1 MHKTIKPKKTNRFLK
16 LLFWLALF
24 LAVFLAMFVLVAK
37 LFMQNLPY
45 WDKDI
50 LDYLQSK
57 FSFDLDYKNLS
68 GEMAQID
75 AILFLE
81 DLSLGAKKKPFLHI
95 DKINVKTD
103 ILKSLFNFALVFD
116 RLEIKNLNLWL
127 EEDDFGWYFRGLNK
141 PQTSNSSS
149 KKAPQLESFID
160 ALSYLELIFMQ
171 GSLKVENLNLYIK
184 PKNSTEVLLFSSSLE
199 YADIFGGK
207 QLYSQVVG
215 ATKEKIGSLL
225 VTKYNR
231 FIGAYEGYEI
241 FLDIPKLNV
250 SDLARHFSFL
260 RDFKNYNLDNLNI
273 FANLVENRI
282 VFEVRSVNLR
292 ASPSE
297 KFSIASENIAFSGEL
312 FEDVL
317 HLNYAIEDIKL
328 IDTNKLEINIDNL
341 SGKVKN
347 DLVETK
353 INFAPINLSVFKDRW
368 QHRFFEAIPE
378 LNILQPTGTISSL
391 EIILKEAEDLKVK
404 VKLENSDIQ
413 AWSGAPSL
421 KNLTAWVVATPSFG
435 RVIFRQNNLQMGFP
449 DLFNK
454 SFDLDTAQGLVDWE
468 LNSKAYNGIAENS
481 LIVSGR
487 NILLEKEGAK
497 ISGAFNLF
505 MPGDDLEA
513 IYFDLNLGLADVPYY
528 FVDEFLPEKLM
539 SEELANWIKTS
550 TKSGTVTNATLWIAD
565 SHINKGKQKVDLS
578 FDVKDATLKFLP
590 EWQEIENLSGIL
602 NVNDGV
608 VSASLNSGNILGAN
622 LEKGEVKTYTKK
634 GDNMWLAV
642 NTKAQS
648 KASIMQ
654 VLFKQ
659 TPIKDIIPKEI
670 SNWRAGG
677 IVRADLDLNIPLTN
691 KNSKPHIGFF
701 VRLLNTKLNLVKPNL
716 VFENINGTFEFAS
729 DKGFFS
735 KGLTAKLWD
744 MPLSAIGTDTNI
756 FAIEGL
762 IEPRKAFKWLKFDT
776 KKIINGASRVKGSFN
791 LDTTQLKLTS
801 NLNGVELNLPK
812 PFFKAK
818 SYEDTFVFDLNLKQS
833 LLKIDYSD
841 KLKLGIKLN
850 ADPKYGIVNIAD
862 KNVEKIIIPPQG
874 LFLSFVSASL
884 VLDDWLNWWSELN
897 YSPNDIF
904 GDVKPLE
911 ETHSDFTWQVKL
923 DTQNLVFKNKNY
935 QTLTAIAR
943 NSPSLEVAFINPFI
957 AGNFIL
963 NQDSFIKSLGS
974 LHLEKLHLPENLE
987 FKNYVTKTSTQKNL
1001 KTDKQEK
1008 AAKTT
1013 QPKVNKKWVL
1023 AKFKP
1028 LNLKIDSLKL
1038 GMSNYGSLSAE
1049 LIADS
1054 KGLEVENISWQLEET
1069 LVDAYLNWRVIPYDR
1084 TKIEVKINGGNLS
1097 KAISAITNSRAPII
1111 TGEHTGLLRLAWVG
1125 SPFAINLDNISG
1137 TLDFNLQ
1144 KGEFPK
1150 IDLGIL
1156 KGLTRIFSLFNIDTL
1171 IRRLSLDFS
1180 DVTSSGLAF
1189 NSVEGSA
1196 VISKGIISTVKP
1208 IEVKSTATSFSLEGE
1223 VDLINN
1229 FINQELVVVLPVSQT
1244 LPLVALLAGASQ
1256 VGIAIWA
1263 AQKLFGNFLDDFT
1276 KARYKVYG
1284 DLNNPDITLMKV
1296 F

>member
-1 MHKTIKPKKTNRFLK
+1 MQNNIKPKRTNRFLK
-16 LLFWLALF
+16 LLFWLALS
-24 LAVFLAMFVLVAK
+24 LAVFLAMFVLIAK

-57 FSFDLDYKNLS
+57 LNFELGYKNLS

-75 AILFLE
+75 AILSLE
-81 DLSLGAKKKPFLHI
+81 DLSLGAKKNPFLHI
-95 DKINVKTD
+95 DKITVKTD
-103 ILKSLFNFALVFD
+103 FVKSLFNFALVFD

-127 EEDDFGWYFRGLNK
+127 EEDDSGWYFRGLKK
-141 PQTSNSSS
+141 PKPTTVSS
-149 KKAPQLESFID
+149 KQTPQLDTFLA

-184 PKNSTEVLLFSSSLE
+184 PKDYKEALLFSSNLE

-207 QLYSQVVG
+207 QMYSQVES

-231 FIGAYEGYEI
+231 FIGSYEGYEI

-250 SDLARHFSFL
+250 SDLAQHFSFL
-260 RDFKNYNLDNLNI
+260 QDFKNYNLDKLNI

-282 VFEVRSVNLR
+282 TFEARSINLR
-292 ASPSE
+292 ASPSQ
-297 KFSIASENIAFSGEL
+297 KFSVTSEKIALSGEV

-317 HLNYAIEDIKL
+317 NLSYSIDGTKL
-328 IDTNKLEINIDNL
+328 IDTNKLEINIANL
-341 SGKVKN
+341 AGKVKD
-347 DLVETK
+347 DLFETK
-353 INFAPINLSVFKDRW
+353 INFTPIDLVVFKDKW
-368 QHRFFEAIPE
+368 HHKFFEAIPE
-378 LNILQPTGTISSL
+378 LNILQPTGIISSL
-391 EIILKEAEDLKVK
+391 EISLKEAEDLQVK

-449 DLFNK
+449 ELFNRN
-454 SFDLDTAQGLVDWE
+454 FDIDIAQGLVDWE
-468 LNSKAYNGIAENS
+468 LNSESYNGIAKNS

-487 NILLEKEGAK
+487 NLLLEKEGAK

-505 MPGDDLEA
+505 MPSDDLEA
-513 IYFDLNLGLADVPYY
+513 IYFDLNLALTEVPYY
-528 FVDEFLPEKLM
+528 FVDEFLPEKIM

-550 TKSGTVTNATLWIAD
+550 TKSGVVTNATLWIAD
-565 SHINKGKQKVDLS
+565 SYVNKGKQKVDLS
-578 FDVKDATLKFLP
+578 FEVKDATLKFLP

-602 NVNDGV
+602 NVNNGV
-608 VSASLNSGNILGAN
+608 VSASINSGTILGAN

-634 GDNMWLAV
+634 GNNIWLAV
-642 NTKAQS
+642 NAKAQS

-659 TPIKDIIPKEI
+659 TPIKNIIPQEI
-670 SNWRAGG
+670 SKWRAGG
-677 IVRADLDLNIPLTN
+677 IVRADLDLKIPLTN
-691 KNSKPHIGFF
+691 KKDKPYIGFF
-701 VRLLNTKLNLVKPNL
+701 VRLLNSKLNLVKPNL
-716 VFENINGTFEFAS
+716 VFENIDGTFEFAS
-729 DKGFFS
+729 NKGFFS
-735 KGLTAKLWD
+735 KGLKAKLWG
-744 MPLSAIGTDTNI
+744 MPISAIGTDTNI
-756 FAIEGL
+756 FAIEGF
-762 IEPRKAFKWLKFDT
+762 IEPRRVFNWLSFDT
-776 KKIINGASRVKGSFN
+776 KQIIRGASKVKGSFN
-791 LDTTQLKLTS
+791 LDTTQLKLVS
-801 NLNGVELNLPK
+801 NLNGIELNLPK
-812 PFFKAK
+812 PFFKEK
-818 SYEDTFVFDLNLKQS
+818 SYEDSFLFDLNLKKS

-841 KLKLGIKLN
+841 KLKLGIKLD
-850 ADPKYGIVNIAD
+850 AEPKYGIVNVAD

-874 LFLSFVSASL
+874 LFLSFISANL
-884 VLDDWLNWWSELN
+884 VLEDWLSWWSQINYKTAELFS
-897 YSPNDIF
+897 YA
-904 GDVKPLE
+904 KPLQKAD
-911 ETHSDFTWQVKL
+911 SNFNWQVKL
-923 DTQNLVFKNKNY
+923 DTENLVFNNKNY
-935 QTLTAIAR
+935 QNLTAIAR
-943 NSPSLEVAFINPFI
+943 NSPALEVAFINPFV

-963 NQDSFIKSLGS
+963 NKNSSIKKLGS
-974 LHLEKLHLPENLE
+974 LHLEKLHLPEDLD
-987 FKNYVTKTSTQKNL
+987 FSIYDKNKSKSKNSNFNSNKLKGSGSKT
-1001 KTDKQEK
+1001 
-1008 AAKTT
+1008 
-1013 QPKVNKKWVL
+1013 NKKWSL

-1028 LNLKIDSLKL
+1028 LSLKIDSLKL
-1038 GMSNYGSLSAE
+1038 GMSNYGSLSAN
-1049 LIADS
+1049 IKTDNR
-1054 KGLEVENISWQLEET
+1054 GLEIEQINWQLEDT
-1069 LVDAYLNWRVIPYDR
+1069 NVDAYFNWRVIPYNR
-1084 TKIEVKINGGNLS
+1084 SKIEAKINGGNLS
-1097 KAISAITNSRAPII
+1097 KTISAITNSKAPII
-1111 TGEHTGLLRLAWVG
+1111 TGEHSGLLRLAWIG
-1125 SPFAINLDNISG
+1125 SPFDIKLKNLNG
-1137 TLDFNLQ
+1137 NLDFNLQ

-1150 IDLGIL
+1150 IDLGIF
-1156 KGLTRIFSLFNIDTL
+1156 KGITRIFSLFNIDTL

-1196 VISKGIISTVKP
+1196 VISEGVISTVSP